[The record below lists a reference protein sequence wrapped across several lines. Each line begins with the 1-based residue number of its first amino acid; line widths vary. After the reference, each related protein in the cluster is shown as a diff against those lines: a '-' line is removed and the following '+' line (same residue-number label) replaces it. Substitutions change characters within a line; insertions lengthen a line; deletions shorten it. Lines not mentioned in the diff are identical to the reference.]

1 MHLIEI
7 QDLSFAYPQLDALQD
22 ISLHMDTGEVLCLV
36 GPNGCGKTTLLDHLI
51 SAHPMQKGKIFFEGK
66 DFRKIRA
73 KEMAKRIGYVPQSRR
88 NTFPYQVLDFVL
100 MGRTPYTGVFASP
113 DEEDRQIALAALE
126 EIGISSFQNRIF
138 TQLSGGERQL
148 VILARALAQ
157 KTPLLLMDEPT
168 AHLDFAHELMVLETI
183 VKMIKTQN
191 LSVMM
196 ATHFPNHAFYLQS
209 NGVPTRVAMM
219 KQGKILEIGQPDE
232 VLTVSNIETVF
243 GVNSRILSI
252 QNGQS
257 GGMKTI
263 VPVKTTK
270 SESER
275 MVLCDKIG

>member
-7 QDLSFAYPQLDALQD
+7 QDLSFAYPENNALQN
-22 ISLHMDTGEVLCLV
+22 ISLHLDAGEVLCLV

-51 SAHPMQKGKIFFEGK
+51 GAHPMQKGHIFFEGK

-73 KEMAKRIGYVPQSRR
+73 KEMAKRVGYVPQSRR

-126 EIGISSFQNRIF
+126 EIGILSFQDRIF

-148 VILARALAQ
+148 VILARALTQ

-168 AHLDFAHELMVLETI
+168 AHLDFAHELMILETI
-183 VKMIKTQN
+183 VRMIKTQN
-191 LSVMM
+191 LSVIM

-219 KQGKILEIGQPDE
+219 RQGKILEIGQPDE
-232 VLTVSNIETVF
+232 VLTVTNIEKVF
-243 GVNSRILSI
+243 GVHARILSI
-252 QNGQS
+252 QQGQS

-270 SESER
+270 SENER
-275 MVLCDKIG
+275 MILCDKIG

>member
-7 QDLSFAYPQLDALQD
+7 QDLSFAYPQLAALQD
-22 ISLHMDTGEVLCLV
+22 ISLHMDTGEALCLV

-51 SAHPMQKGKIFFEGK
+51 GAHSMQKGRIFFEGK
-66 DFRKIRA
+66 DFRKLRTKELA
-73 KEMAKRIGYVPQSRR
+73 KCIGYVPQSRR
-88 NTFPYQVLDFVL
+88 NTFPYRVLDFVL

-113 DEEDRQIALAALE
+113 DENDRQIALNALE
-126 EIGISSFQNRIF
+126 EIGILAFQNRIF

-209 NGVPTRVAMM
+209 NGVPTRVVMM
-219 KQGKILEIGQPDE
+219 KQGKILQIGQPDE
-232 VLTVSNIETVF
+232 VLTVPNIEKVF

-252 QNGQS
+252 QDGQS

-263 VPVKTTK
+263 VPVKTANQN
-270 SESER
+270 ER
-275 MVLCDKIG
+275 MIICDKIG

>member
-1 MHLIEI
+1 MHVIEI
-7 QDLSFAYPQLDALQD
+7 QHLSFAYPQLDALQD
-22 ISLHMDTGEVLCLV
+22 VSLHMDQGEVLCLV

-51 SAHPMQKGKIFFEGK
+51 GAHSMQKGQIFFEGK
-66 DFRKIRA
+66 DLRKMRT
-73 KEMAKRIGYVPQSRR
+73 KELSKKIGYVPQSRR

-113 DEEDRQIALAALE
+113 NENDMQIALDALDQ
-126 EIGISSFQNRIF
+126 IGIISFQDRIF

-168 AHLDFAHELMVLETI
+168 AHLDFAHEMMILETI

-219 KQGKILEIGQPDE
+219 KQGRILQIGQPDE
-232 VLTVSNIETVF
+232 VLTVPNIEQVF
-243 GVNSRILSI
+243 GVNSQILSI
-252 QNGQS
+252 QNGQA
-257 GGMKTI
+257 GGLKTI
-263 VPVKTTK
+263 VPTKTTNK
-270 SESER
+270 KER
-275 MVLCDKIG
+275 MMICDKIG